1 MSISDLLQRYN
12 YASFIP
18 ENFEQ
23 WLNFAASPSLG
34 QSAPDFP
41 LWRLADRQQTS
52 LREVWASRT
61 YTVVEFGS
69 FT

>member
-1 MSISDLLQRYN
+1 MDDLLRRYN
-12 YASFIP
+12 YDSFIP

-23 WLNFAASPSLG
+23 WMQFHNSPKLG
-34 QSAPDFP
+34 EAAPDFP
-41 LWRLADRQQTS
+41 LTHLDGQKVLLSEIWSAH
-52 LREVWASRT
+52 A

>member
-1 MSISDLLQRYN
+1 MTDNDMIARYN
-12 YASFIP
+12 YDEFVAHKVFH
-18 ENFEQ
+18 
-23 WLNFAASPSLG
+23 WLNFDNSPLLG

-41 LWRLADRQQTS
+41 LWDLEGRETS
-52 LREVWASRT
+52 LREVWSVNS